1 MRKIPHLKKVL
12 VGSAFAGAFFLGNP
26 AAGAQELPTIPQID
40 SAGFVDQVRADLKSV
55 GIETKPVD
63 AALTDAV
70 DTAVNG
76 AAAAASKDVNQA
88 VEGAVNSPA
97 AQRVAEQANLQ
108 TQLPAP
114 SEQQDY
120 AGADA
125 ITGEPLTNPT
135 PIGLLEEATQ
145 PEFVPQGTDPNYVW
159 KNDLFSKIAAGK
171 PHADY
176 VLHRVPGSFYDAP
189 QIPEESNVAM
199 TEGKSLYG
207 PGTPLYIREDTMCTL
222 TAAGMDA
229 EGRKIGITAGHCGN
243 VGDPVSSADSW
254 QVGPTGTVVS
264 KNAQLDYS
272 LIEFGSQAEV
282 TRSYNGVTAYGIGGA
297 TQPGDITCKRGV
309 ATGRTCGMT
318 FQHSQKIT
326 INQVCAM
333 VGDSGA
339 PVFHNGRIV
348 GSVSRGL
355 IPGLPSC
362 RTPWQ
367 GALHNPTVVSNAD
380 AIIADL
386 NRREDVGSGFTLP
399 EN

>member
-1 MRKIPHLKKVL
+1 M
-12 VGSAFAGAFFLGNP
+12 
-26 AAGAQELPTIPQID
+26 
-40 SAGFVDQVRADLKSV
+40 
-55 GIETKPVD
+55 
-63 AALTDAV
+63 
-70 DTAVNG
+70 
-76 AAAAASKDVNQA
+76 
-88 VEGAVNSPA
+88 
-97 AQRVAEQANLQ
+97 
-108 TQLPAP
+108 
-114 SEQQDY
+114 
-120 AGADA
+120 
-125 ITGEPLTNPT
+125 
-135 PIGLLEEATQ
+135 
-145 PEFVPQGTDPNYVW
+145 
-159 KNDLFSKIAAGK
+159 
-171 PHADY
+171 
-176 VLHRVPGSFYDAP
+176 
-189 QIPEESNVAM
+189 
-199 TEGKSLYG
+199 
-207 PGTPLYIREDTMCTL
+207 
-222 TAAGMDA
+222 
-229 EGRKIGITAGHCGN
+229 
-243 VGDPVSSADSW
+243 GDPVSSADSW

-339 PVFHNGRIV
+339 PVLHNGRIV

-367 GALHNPTVVSNAD
+367 GALHNPTVVSNTD

-386 NRREDVGSGFTLP
+386 NRREGVGSGFTIP

>member
-1 MRKIPHLKKVL
+1 MRKIPHLKKAI

-26 AAGAQELPTIPQID
+26 VAGAQELPTLPEID
-40 SAGFVDQVRADLKSV
+40 SAGFVDQVRADLQSV

-63 AALTDAV
+63 KELTDAV

-76 AAAAASKDVNQA
+76 TTAAASKDAAQA
-88 VEGAVNSPA
+88 VAGAVNSPA
-97 AQRVAEQANLQ
+97 AQHLTRQANLN
-108 TQLPAP
+108 TSLPDLA
-114 SEQQDY
+114 SAQEY
-120 AGADA
+120 ADA
-125 ITGEPLTNPT
+125 NANMGQPLTNPT

-176 VLHRVPGSFYDAP
+176 ILHRVPGSFYDAP

-199 TEGKSLYG
+199 TDGKSLYG

-222 TAAGMDA
+222 TAAGTDA
-229 EGRKIGITAGHCGN
+229 EGRKVGITAGHCGN

-254 QVGPTGTVVS
+254 QVGPTGTVVA
-264 KNAQLDYS
+264 KNANLDYS

-282 TRSYNGVTAYGIGGA
+282 TRSYNGVTAQGIGGT
-297 TQPGDITCKRGV
+297 TQPGDITCKSGV
-309 ATGRTCGMT
+309 ATGRTCGIT
-318 FQHSQKIT
+318 LQRTERIT

-355 IPGLPSC
+355 VPGLPSC

-367 GALHNPTVVSNAD
+367 GALHNPTVVSNTD
-380 AIIADL
+380 VIIADL
-386 NRREDVGSGFTLP
+386 NRREGVGSGFTLP

>member
-1 MRKIPHLKKVL
+1 MRKIPHLKKVI

-26 AAGAQELPTIPQID
+26 VAGAQELPTIPEID
-40 SAGFVDQVRADLKSV
+40 SAGFVDQVRADLQSV

-63 AALTDAV
+63 KELTDAV

-76 AAAAASKDVNQA
+76 ATAAASKDASQA
-88 VEGAVNSPA
+88 VAGAVNSPA
-97 AQRVAEQANLQ
+97 AQHLTQQANLN
-108 TQLPAP
+108 TQLPDSA
-114 SEQQDY
+114 SAQAY
-120 AGADA
+120 ADA
-125 ITGEPLTNPT
+125 NASMGQALTNPT

-222 TAAGMDA
+222 TAAGTDA
-229 EGRKIGITAGHCGN
+229 EGRKVGITAGHCGN

-254 QVGPTGTVVS
+254 QVGPTGTVVA
-264 KNAQLDYS
+264 KNANLDYS

-282 TRSYNGVTAYGIGGA
+282 TRSYNGVTAQGIGGT
-297 TQPGDITCKRGV
+297 TQPGDITCKSGV

-355 IPGLPSC
+355 LPGLPSC

-367 GALHNPTVVSNAD
+367 GALHNPTVVSNTD

-386 NRREDVGSGFTLP
+386 NRREGVGSGFKLP

>member
-1 MRKIPHLKKVL
+1 MRKIPHLKKVI

-26 AAGAQELPTIPQID
+26 VAGAQELPTIPEID
-40 SAGFVDQVRADLKSV
+40 SAGFVDQVRADMQSV

-63 AALTDAV
+63 KELTDAV

-76 AAAAASKDVNQA
+76 ATAAASKDASQA
-88 VEGAVNSPA
+88 VASAVNSPA
-97 AQRVAEQANLQ
+97 AQYLTQQANLN
-108 TQLPAP
+108 TQLPDSA
-114 SEQQDY
+114 SAQEY
-120 AGADA
+120 ADA
-125 ITGEPLTNPT
+125 NASMGQALTNPT

-145 PEFVPQGTDPNYVW
+145 PEFVPLGTDPNYVW

-222 TAAGMDA
+222 TAAGTDA
-229 EGRKIGITAGHCGN
+229 EGRKVGITAGHCGN

-254 QVGPTGTVVS
+254 QVGPTGTVVA
-264 KNAQLDYS
+264 KNANLDYS

-282 TRSYNGVTAYGIGGA
+282 TRSYNGVTAQGIGGT
-297 TQPGDITCKRGV
+297 TQPGDITCKSGV

-355 IPGLPSC
+355 LPGLPSC

-380 AIIADL
+380 VIIADL
-386 NRREDVGSGFTLP
+386 NRREGVGSGFTLP

>member
-26 AAGAQELPTIPQID
+26 AAGAQELPTIPEID
-40 SAGFVDQVRADLKSV
+40 SAGFVDQVREDLQSV
-55 GIETKPVD
+55 GIETMPVD
-63 AALTDAV
+63 KELTDSV
-70 DTAVNG
+70 DSTING
-76 AAAAASKDVNQA
+76 AAAAASKDASQA
-88 VEGAVNSPA
+88 VAGAVDSPA
-97 AQRVAEQANLQ
+97 AQRLAGQANLD

-114 SEQQDY
+114 AAPQDY

-125 ITGEPLTNPT
+125 NTGEPLTNPA

-171 PHADY
+171 PQADY
-176 VLHRVPGSFYDAP
+176 VLHRVPGSYYDAP

-207 PGTPLYIREDTMCTL
+207 PGTPLYIHEDTMCTL
-222 TAAGMDA
+222 TAAGTDA
-229 EGRKIGITAGHCGN
+229 EGRKVGITAGHCGN

-264 KNAQLDYS
+264 KNEQLDYS
-272 LIEFGSQAEV
+272 LIEFGSKAEV
-282 TRSYNGVTAYGIGGA
+282 SRSYNGVTANGVGGT

-318 FQHSQKIT
+318 FQHT
-326 INQVCAM
+326 ERVTVNQVCAM

-339 PVFHNGRIV
+339 PVFRNGRIV

-362 RTPWQ
+362 HTPWQ
-367 GALHNPTVVSNAD
+367 GALHNPTVVSNTD

-386 NRREDVGSGFTLP
+386 NRREGVGSGFTLP